1 MFTGAAGSHPKSTSY
16 GADRADRAKM
26 LCLGPLIKQKMII
39 DFHTHAF
46 PDAIAEKAIPSLE
59 KTGDIKAHTTG
70 TTESLL
76 ASMDRAGIERSVIC
90 SIATKPGQ
98 FTAILEWSEEI
109 RSERLIPLPSIHPN
123 DPICV
128 EKVYTVCQKGFKGI
142 KMHPY
147 YQDFFIREER
157 LNPFYEALSETG
169 LLLVVHCGYDIGF
182 PRTRCAEP
190 SQILLLHKRFP
201 KLRLV
206 ATHFGGWDIW
216 DEVEAMLIGREIYM
230 EISFALQ
237 YLSREQAIRMLT
249 SHPPEYLLF
258 GSDSPWVDQTE
269 YLARLETLSL
279 DPQLLT
285 NILSHNALKL
295 L

>member
-1 MFTGAAGSHPKSTSY
+1 
-16 GADRADRAKM
+16 
-26 LCLGPLIKQKMII
+26 MII

-46 PDAIAEKAIPSLE
+46 PDAVAEKAIPSLE

-90 SIATKPGQ
+90 SIATKPEQ
-98 FTAILEWSEEI
+98 FAAILEWSLQI
-109 RSERLIPLPSIHPN
+109 RSERLIPLPSIHP
-123 DPICV
+123 DDRHCAERV
-128 EKVYTVCQKGFKGI
+128 FTVLAKGFKGI

-147 YQDFFIREER
+147 YQDYSLCEER
-157 LNPFYEALSETG
+157 LNPFYDALSEAE

-182 PRTRCAEP
+182 PRSRCAEP
-190 SQILLLHKRFP
+190 SKILMLHQRFP

-216 DEVEAMLIGREIYM
+216 DEVEELLIGRKIYM

-237 YLSREQAIRMLT
+237 YLSKEQARRMLT
-249 SHPPEYLLF
+249 CHPPEYLLF

-269 YLARLETLSL
+269 YLARLKTLSL